1 MSKNERS
8 FWEGRAMPDRAAS
21 ATPWP
26 RIVAVVVVLAV
37 AVGVVVLAFLWP
49 TATASPRELPV
60 GIVASAP
67 QTAAI
72 ESALDEG
79 APGVIAVQDVA
90 DRAAA
95 VAAIERRELVGAIV
109 LDPAPEVL
117 VASAASPAVAQ
128 LLGGLAPALGA
139 QLAAAA
145 AAAGIDLDGPV
156 SVAVTDVVPLAAG
169 DERGAIIAAASFP
182 IVLGGIL
189 GGVAV
194 GLLVRGTMRR
204 LTALVAYA
212 VVGAS
217 AVAAVLVGV
226 FGALPG
232 PIVAITAAI
241 ALALLAIAGLVAG
254 LAAVLGRP
262 GIPLGAILVLL
273 VANPLS
279 AAAVPVEFLVAPW
292 GAIGQWL
299 PPGAGATLLRD
310 VAYFPA
316 ADASFPWLVLAG
328 WAAVGLILVALGRMR
343 DVRRP
348 ADAGAAPAS

>member
-1 MSKNERS
+1 MS
-8 FWEGRAMPDRAAS
+8 AD
-21 ATPWP
+21 
-26 RIVAVVVVLAV
+26 VL
-37 AVGVVVLAFLWP
+37 
-49 TATASPRELPV
+49 T
-60 GIVASAP
+60 
-67 QTAAI
+67 
-72 ESALDEG
+72 
-79 APGVIAVQDVA
+79 
-90 DRAAA
+90 
-95 VAAIERRELVGAIV
+95 
-109 LDPAPEVL
+109 
-117 VASAASPAVAQ
+117 
-128 LLGGLAPALGA
+128 
-139 QLAAAA
+139 
-145 AAAGIDLDGPV
+145 
-156 SVAVTDVVPLAAG
+156 
-169 DERGAIIAAASFP
+169 P
-182 IVLGGIL
+182 IVDDAPPQPAGRS
-189 GGVAV
+189 V
-194 GLLVRGTMRR
+194 GSR
-204 LTALVAYA
+204 LWRWGWPKL
-212 VVGAS
+212 
-217 AVAAVLVGV
+217 
-226 FGALPG
+226 
-232 PIVAITAAI
+232 IAI